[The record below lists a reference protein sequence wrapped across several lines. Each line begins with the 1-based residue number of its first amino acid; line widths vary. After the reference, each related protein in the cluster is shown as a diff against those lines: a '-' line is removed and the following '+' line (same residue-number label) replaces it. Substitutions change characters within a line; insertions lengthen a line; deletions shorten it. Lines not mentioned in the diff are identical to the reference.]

1 MPFPATNQNLADA
14 YRLLKGRASD
24 VRSQSVSLRAASIAG
39 VVSADRILNYL
50 AMLARSKTE
59 MTTLAVIPGLAAY
72 AQAQENNGT
81 LNITTEYTTMVTQI
95 DATVA
100 WIVANFPQ
108 DGSGFKLAFT
118 MANDGTLAYR
128 TFNTPTL
135 AGFRTA
141 LDALIATI
149 S

>member
-1 MPFPATNQNLADA
+1 MAFPASNQNLADA
-14 YRLLKGRASD
+14 YRLLKGRAND
-24 VRSQSVSLRAASIAG
+24 VRSQSVNLRAQSLAG
-39 VVSADRILNYL
+39 AVGADRILNYA
-50 AMLARSKTE
+50 AMLARSKEE
-59 MTTLAVIPGLAAY
+59 MGLLAATPGLATY
-72 AQAQENNGT
+72 AQTQENNGS
-81 LNITTEYTTMVTQI
+81 LNITTEYTTMVAQI